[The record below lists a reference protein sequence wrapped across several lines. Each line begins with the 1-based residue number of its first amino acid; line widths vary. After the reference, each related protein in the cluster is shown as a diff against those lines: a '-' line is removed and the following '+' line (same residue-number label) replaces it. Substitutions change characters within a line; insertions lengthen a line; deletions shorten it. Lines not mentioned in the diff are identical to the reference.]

1 MSCLSNPDI
10 LLGSLCQLWNEKWLC
25 SSVCFHSNPSRKE
38 LVFSSP
44 VLLKLALASCRIPGL
59 TRASRSGKSCRDCGD
74 KLDVRAKCPK
84 EHVQEQHREQEVLQH
99 GREIILLRIKLPKKV
114 FLGSQEGLNHGTR
127 FGTAAGCWSGHWDWN
142 QDDSFRSLTKLSNY
156 AFLGGK
162 KEKNGMFDSV
172 SAEHSTIAV
181 FNKYSGGS

>member
-1 MSCLSNPDI
+1 MS
-10 LLGSLCQLWNEKWLC
+10 K
-25 SSVCFHSNPSRKE
+25 R
-38 LVFSSP
+38 
-44 VLLKLALASCRIPGL
+44 
-59 TRASRSGKSCRDCGD
+59 TRSGTTQRAGGAPARQGNRPAED
-74 KLDVRAKCPK
+74 KTPR
-84 EHVQEQHREQEVLQH
+84 
-99 GREIILLRIKLPKKV
+99 KV